1 MLYLSDQLYVS
12 KNFESN
18 GIGTYIPYEVYLRPS
33 GEVISTAAE
42 HPWDMV
48 YRGHIYVTGGYQKI
62 WLNDIIASY
71 MNDFSFIEPNPTINQ
86 YDGSIEGEVI
96 DGVISP
102 YVFMV
107 DVKVN
112 YPSLGTTQFLSQI
125 LRYYRDVNTPRGEN
139 IPDISRIDQGSERIY
154 NILNQRTNVIPRIP
168 RVNSYRFWLGA
179 LIIPN
184 STAIYISYNG
194 DPYIRWVGLDG
205 DKPAGDYNDVN
216 MLSIECESNLLGV
229 NVTGDSLYELL
240 TEYYNA
246 TEIGIATMIGVD
258 GDKFLCYTPVAK
270 VDDCASKYYL
280 IWMDRTGAYQCQPFA
295 LKTKITE
302 NITNV
307 DIMNMNGEIRP
318 IQKDINSQFELNSDW
333 LTEDEYKA
341 FESIFVSPYLYLY
354 DTELDEGYWVNVTNK
369 SWVEKTARNEMKPFN
384 LSVTVETNKTQ
395 NIHY

>member
-18 GIGTYIPYEVYLRPS
+18 GIGTYVSYEVYIKPS
-33 GEVISTAAE
+33 GEIISSSSAY
-42 HPWDMV
+42 PWDLV

-71 MNDFSFIEPNPTINQ
+71 MNDFSFIEPNQSINQ
-86 YDGSIEGEVI
+86 YDGSIEGEVK

-112 YPSLGTTQFLSQI
+112 YPTLNTSQQLDQI
-125 LRYYRDVNTPRGEN
+125 LRYYKDVNIPRGEN

-179 LIIPN
+179 LLIPN
-184 STAIYISYNG
+184 STAISISYDG
-194 DPYIRWVGLDG
+194 MPYIRWVGLDG

-216 MLSIECESNLLGV
+216 MTSIKCESNLLGV
-229 NVTGDSLYELL
+229 NITGDSLYEIL

-246 TEIGIATMIGVD
+246 TEIGVATMMGRE
-258 GDKFLCYTPVAK
+258 GNKFLCYTPIAK
-270 VDDCASKYYL
+270 VDDCPSKYYL
-280 IWMDRTGAYQCQPFA
+280 IWMDRTGAYQCQPFTK
-295 LKTKITE
+295 KTTITE
-302 NITNV
+302 
-307 DIMNMNGEIRP
+307 
-318 IQKDINSQFELNSDW
+318 DINSVNVMNLRGDIRPARKEVKTIFNINSDW
-333 LTEDEYKA
+333 LNKEEYKA
-341 FESIFVSPYLYLY
+341 FESIFISPYLYLY
-354 DTELDEGYWVNVTNK
+354 DTELDEGYWVNCTQKKWDEKSHLNK
-369 SWVEKTARNEMKPFN
+369 PYN
-384 LSVTVETNKTQ
+384 LSLTLETNNTQ
-395 NIHY
+395 NILY